1 MSSGA
6 IKSPLRS
13 VQVKCQISSV
23 EFWLISKGGAF
34 LLKKKKKSV
43 GKREVPILKPLNV
56 ILLLLTYMVKEGVS
70 VYDVMS
76 WDRVLCCD
84 HLDDYID
91 IVQCFLFALH
101 WKLVV

>member
-1 MSSGA
+1 MSNQQCGVLA
-6 IKSPLRS
+6 YFQRW
-13 VQVKCQISSV
+13 C
-23 EFWLISKGGAF
+23 FLI
-34 LLKKKKKSV
+34 KKKKKSV